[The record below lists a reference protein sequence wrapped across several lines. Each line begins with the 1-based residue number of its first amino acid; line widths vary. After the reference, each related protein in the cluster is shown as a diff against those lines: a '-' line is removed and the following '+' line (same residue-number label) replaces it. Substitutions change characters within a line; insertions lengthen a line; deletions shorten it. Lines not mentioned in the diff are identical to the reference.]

1 MSRSIWDSK
10 GGDPS
15 SATPPP
21 LIIVADG
28 GDEAAARRL
37 ALHLGTEVELEGSG
51 RLDDLGRP
59 VVAFR
64 ADGISLARAGMALR
78 GDLTRLLSRIAPGRL
93 RTELVVRAARTRRQ
107 DGRVP
112 TALDATAGLGED
124 SLLLAAAGFDVTLYE
139 RNPVVAA
146 LLRDSLRRAALV
158 PGLADAVARMTLVEG
173 DSVAALCTLAAT
185 GPAPDVVLLD
195 PMFPARGKSAQV
207 RKKAQ
212 LLQLLEAPCDDEEAL
227 LGAAVAAGPLKVVVK
242 RPPKGPVLAGMRP
255 SYSLRGKAVRYDC
268 LVLPRPA
275 IAPRR

>member
-1 MSRSIWDSK
+1 MGETASVRVLLA
-10 GGDPS
+10 GGSP
-15 SATPPP
+15 A
-21 LIIVADG
+21 
-28 GDEAAARRL
+28 EAASLADQLSVPLEVAGQAVPHGESAQTVVVTFAADAVSLAYEGMSLVGDLARLTPRL
-37 ALHLGTEVELEGSG
+37 AAG
-51 RLDDLGRP
+51 RL
-59 VVAFR
+59 
-64 ADGISLARAGMALR
+64 
-78 GDLTRLLSRIAPGRL
+78 SR
-93 RTELVVRAARTRRQ
+93 ELVVRAARIRAS
-107 DGRVP
+107 DGVTPR
-112 TALDATAGLGED
+112 ALDATAGLGED